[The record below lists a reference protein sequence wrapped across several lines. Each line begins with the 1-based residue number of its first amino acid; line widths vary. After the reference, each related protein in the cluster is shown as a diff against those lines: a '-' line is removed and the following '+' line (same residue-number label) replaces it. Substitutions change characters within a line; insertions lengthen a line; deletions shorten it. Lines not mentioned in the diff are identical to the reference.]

1 MELKHNGFTLI
12 ISIQTWELAFS
23 TSSLKDCEA
32 DTIWTRYRKHRHV
45 VESLILSKAK
55 HKSKVLCHSKPSVM
69 VLYPDKLLP
78 GDFTHNKQWNILLI
92 WLYLIFRKDVNQ
104 SRHHSWGN
112 GAFKGFI
119 DTNTDAK
126 WMPISSSSE
135 FVYIC
140 LALKCLLMAVL
151 PQRTCDSN
159 IWVPFTDSRSTF
171 CSSPLR
177 SRIAMQLQI
186 APPVKNHWP
195 YTASPLIYLFFASP
209 LIYVDNDFQN
219 EKVTL

>member
-1 MELKHNGFTLI
+1 MLLKVWFYPRQNTRVRCYVTQSQVSWSYTQKNSCLVISHTTNNGTYYL
-12 ISIQTWELAFS
+12 SGY
-23 TSSLKDCEA
+23 
-32 DTIWTRYRKHRHV
+32 IWYSEKT
-45 VESLILSKAK
+45 
-55 HKSKVLCHSKPSVM
+55 
-69 VLYPDKLLP
+69 
-78 GDFTHNKQWNILLI
+78 
-92 WLYLIFRKDVNQ
+92 VNH

-126 WMPISSSSE
+126 WMPISSSNE

-195 YTASPLIYLFFASP
+195 YTASPLIYLFFCIP
-209 LIYVDNDFQN
+209 FNLCG
-219 EKVTL
+219 